1 MKAYELGTGFS
12 ATLASWAA
20 TVSPRWPDA
29 TLQAAERGVVD
40 TIACMISGVGD
51 LAVQRVRQGLQT
63 WGGAG
68 PCSAV
73 GLERGVDAPWA
84 ALINGTAAHALDYD
98 DVLDPAASHVS
109 AVLVP
114 ALLAL
119 ADETGASGAEVLDAY
134 IVGVEVQECLAEAVN
149 MAHYTRGWHTTL
161 TLGAPSAAAACAR
174 LLKLDPVLTRNAM
187 SLATSMS
194 GGFKRQFGTQ
204 AKPFHAGLG
213 AKNGLLAA
221 RLAACG
227 LTADPQPFEGA
238 RGFFDLMVDSGAK
251 GFQEE
256 ISRLQGPTAIEQP
269 GLWLKRYP
277 CCASTH
283 RAVDALLHLM
293 QAHRLQA
300 SDFAHV
306 DTWVS
311 EAAVRNLM
319 YDKPINEMQARF
331 SMPYCLAAAA
341 LDGDLTLSTFGERSL
356 ARSDIRSLMN
366 IVSMHTDPDQPAH
379 MPSTIKNWAL
389 VTIETADGRRLSH
402 RVRDPQGYPQCPL
415 SEAELSR
422 KYSDCAEG
430 QTSQIVDG
438 FQTWRHL
445 GTTSKT
451 QLITTLLRGVRPLQV
466 N

>member
-1 MKAYELGTGFS
+1 MNSSELGAGFS
-12 ATLASWAA
+12 ATLASWAS

-29 TLQAAERGVVD
+29 ALQAAQRGVVD
-40 TIACMISGVGD
+40 TIACMIAGVGD
-51 LAVQRVRQGLQT
+51 LAVHRVRQGLQS
-63 WGGAG
+63 WGGSG
-68 PCSAV
+68 PSNAV
-73 GLERGVDAPWA
+73 GVDRGVDAPWA
-84 ALINGTAAHALDYD
+84 AMINGTAAHALDYD

-149 MAHYTRGWHTTL
+149 MAHYTQGWHTTL

-174 LLKLDPVLTRNAM
+174 LLKLDPLQTRNAM

-227 LTADPQPFEGA
+227 LTADAQPFEGA
-238 RGFFDLMVDSGAK
+238 RGFFDLMVGAEAA
-251 GFQEE
+251 GFQDT
-256 ISRLQGPTAIEQP
+256 IARLQGPTAMEHP
-269 GLWLKRYP
+269 GVWLKRYP

-293 QAHRLQA
+293 QTHRLQTHDLVRVE
-300 SDFAHV
+300 S
-306 DTWVS
+306 WVS

-319 YDKPINEMQARF
+319 YDDPVNDMQARF

-341 LDGDLTLSTFGERSL
+341 VDQDLTLATFRGPSL
-356 ARSDIRSLMN
+356 VRPEIRTLMKT
-366 IVSMHTDPDQPAH
+366 VSMHADPDQPAH
-379 MPSTIKNWAL
+379 MPSTVKSWAR
-389 VTIETADGRRLSH
+389 VTLATADGRHLSH
-402 RVRDPQGYPQCPL
+402 RVEDPKGYPQHPL
-415 SEAELSR
+415 SEVELSR
-422 KYSDCAEG
+422 KYSDCAQG
-430 QTSQIVDG
+430 QSAQIAGAFDA
-438 FQTWRHL
+438 WRHL
-445 GTTSKT
+445 GTASKAHH
-451 QLITTLLRGVRPLQV
+451 LTTLLRSVRPLQV
-466 N
+466 H